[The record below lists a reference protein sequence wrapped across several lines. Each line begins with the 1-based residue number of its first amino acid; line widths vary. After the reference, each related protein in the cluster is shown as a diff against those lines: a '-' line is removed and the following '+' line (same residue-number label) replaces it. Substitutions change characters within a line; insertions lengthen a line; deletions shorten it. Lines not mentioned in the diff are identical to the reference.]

1 MNLHLRRRTLHFLIS
16 VDQLA
21 WSIVTLGY
29 GYPDETISSASY
41 RYEYKG
47 AWWAKIARPTIDFIF
62 FWEKNHCMIAYQ
74 SEMLR
79 TQAPSALGDR
89 ETFVAVYEEVRRK
102 VSGRSNRT

>member
-1 MNLHLRRRTLHFLIS
+1 MNLQLRRRALHFLIS
-16 VDQLA
+16 VDQLV

-47 AWWAKIARPTIDFIF
+47 AWWARIARPTIDFIF
-62 FWEKNHCMIAYQ
+62 FWEKNHCMVAYQ

-79 TQAPSALGDR
+79 SQAPTALSDKDSYLAVHREVSRKINDR
-89 ETFVAVYEEVRRK
+89 DQ
-102 VSGRSNRT
+102 S